1 MKTNKTNMF
10 CFVENLT
17 DVILSKAKNL
27 KFSCA
32 KDSSLHFIPFRM
44 TVFRGFLQSN
54 MFLLNLSLLLFTVS
68 GCTLPQ
74 EPVDIVVTPKIQ
86 PPRQDESVAK
96 RFSEPTSQKPTVVES
111 AMELSKKYADL
122 SKEAAELKQQNKEL
136 SAENQRSAERLI
148 SLEAELKQTQ
158 KELTEANDLLVEMRV
173 ELNNWKTNVLGFRQ
187 EMRAAD
193 TEQLKALFKILTVLG
208 GEVKDSTNNSSNKS
222 QDIKSLN
229 DRKESSKEQKSPGE
243 TYG

>member
-1 MKTNKTNMF
+1 MRTNKTNMF
-10 CFVENLT
+10 LLLKNLT
-17 DVILSKAKNL
+17 NVIMTIFSSFLKSNVLLLLS
-27 KFSCA
+27 
-32 KDSSLHFIPFRM
+32 
-44 TVFRGFLQSN
+44 
-54 MFLLNLSLLLFTVS
+54 LSLLLFTVS
-68 GCTLPQ
+68 GCALPQ
-74 EPVDIVVTPKIQ
+74 EPIDIVVMPQ
-86 PPRQDESVAK
+86 PQSPQQAEAVAN
-96 RFSEPTSQKPTVVES
+96 RFTEPTSQKPTVVES
-111 AMELSKKYADL
+111 AMELSKKYAEL
-122 SKEAAELKQQNKEL
+122 SREAAALKQQNKEL
-136 SAENQRSAERLI
+136 LAENQRTGERL
-148 SLEAELKQTQ
+148 SSVEAELLQAQ
-158 KELTEANDLLVEMRV
+158 KELTEANDLLVEMRI